1 MTETAL
7 DTAHAA
13 MEAAGD
19 DAARLRFFERMA
31 DAELLLLLREE
42 PQGEDITPQIF
53 ETGEGTFALVF
64 DREDRLSEFVGA
76 EAAHAALAG
85 RTLIAMLSGQGIGLG
100 LNLGVAPSSILIP
113 AEAVDWL
120 AGTLAEAPREIE
132 ARPTEFAAP
141 GALPQALIEALDAK
155 LPSAMGLARFAYLAS
170 ATYED
175 GARGHILA
183 FIDAAPGAEP
193 ALARAAGEALIFS
206 GLEAGEMDVA
216 FFAASDPLSAKLAR
230 VALRFDLPQPPEL
243 VKPQAP
249 GSDPERPPRLK

>member
-132 ARPTEFAAP
+132 ARPT
-141 GALPQALIEALDAK
+141 
-155 LPSAMGLARFAYLAS
+155 
-170 ATYED
+170 
-175 GARGHILA
+175 
-183 FIDAAPGAEP
+183 
-193 ALARAAGEALIFS
+193 
-206 GLEAGEMDVA
+206 
-216 FFAASDPLSAKLAR
+216 
-230 VALRFDLPQPPEL
+230 
-243 VKPQAP
+243 
-249 GSDPERPPRLK
+249 